1 MDEKAMI
8 QQAKKDYEEK
18 QEFLLNGV
26 EPQEVFPEIKL
37 LGDIKAILGYEPE
50 NYYLEQCFEL
60 NGNLMVS
67 AASPGNGWLIYGK
80 TEKDFEQEILEKL
93 QLMYE
98 PKIHEI
104 AEIEL
109 SGHRQNDGSIKLGE
123 YIAGETMEDFPKTL
137 KTPYGIFQLKSIKRD
152 VKENDFL
159 ENHPQKHAE
168 KAVYVKK

>member
-8 QQAKKDYEEK
+8 QQAKKDYEVK
-18 QEFLLNGV
+18 KEFLLNGV
-26 EPQEVFPEIKL
+26 EPEQVFPRIEYLGEIS
-37 LGDIKAILGYEPE
+37 DILGYEPE
-50 NYYLEQCFEL
+50 NYYLEGFFKL
-60 NGNLMVS
+60 NGELIVS

-80 TEKDFEQEILEKL
+80 TDQDLEDELVKKL
-93 QLMYE
+93 ESMYQ
-98 PKIHEI
+98 PKMHEI

-109 SGHRQNDGSIKLGE
+109 SGHRQTDGSIKLGE
-123 YIAGETMEDFPKTL
+123 HMFGETMEDFPKTL

-168 KAVYVKK
+168 KAVYRKK